1 MMSKITFKISLA
13 RLTSLLSVHGAR
25 MGEDDLNE
33 MFGVKEERN
42 KRITF
47 PHMLDAVVG
56 PQT

>member
-1 MMSKITFKISLA
+1 MSMITFKISLA
-13 RLTSLLSVHGAR
+13 RLTSLLSMHGAR

-33 MFGVKEERN
+33 MFGVKEEGN

-56 PQT
+56 PLT

>member
-1 MMSKITFKISLA
+1 MMSMNTFKISLA
-13 RLTSLLSVHGAR
+13 RLTSLLSMHGAR

-33 MFGVKEERN
+33 MFGVKEEGN

-56 PQT
+56 PLT

>member
-42 KRITF
+42 KRIPF